1 MTEDAHGLRYGQL
14 TPLFTLPKNWSI
26 IGMDRLDQQDAYIYA
41 TKSLYESPTV
51 ALFVTHDAGKTWT
64 EYVHTA
70 PANSAQNPMPLNLY
84 MSGAVINISFSSMND
99 GYMLTANGLLRT
111 TDGGKDWEYV
121 QH

>member
-51 ALFVTHDAGKTWT
+51 ALFVTHDAGKIWT

-70 PANSAQNPMPLNLY
+70 SANSAQNPIPLNLY
-84 MSGAVINISFSSMND
+84 MSGSVISVSFSSIND

-111 TDGGKDWEYV
+111 TDGGKNWKYV
-121 QH
+121 